1 MRQLDRYIVERSADS
16 RPLTVWAY
24 LSAAKQSAFHHAHAQ
39 KEDTVVVLERKGRR
53 YLMDECKVN

>member
-1 MRQLDRYIVERSADS
+1 MRQLDRYIVERSADL

-24 LSAAKQSAFHHAHAQ
+24 LSAARQSALHHAHTQ

-53 YLMDECKVN
+53 YFMEECRSR